1 MFLDFDLVKTKCVW
15 LMVTWSLSQSTPAA
29 LGHASQVAAQRHV
42 DGNTARSA
50 RLPRGTSSMITY
62 EEFRKEHPDPEIA
75 YRKALRFTVIAA
87 RLGDH
92 QGQQVFAKFAKRI
105 LETERIK
112 A

>member
-1 MFLDFDLVKTKCVW
+1 
-15 LMVTWSLSQSTPAA
+15 
-29 LGHASQVAAQRHV
+29 
-42 DGNTARSA
+42 
-50 RLPRGTSSMITY
+50 MITY